1 MIAIMFLVWVIL
13 LEFLAMIF
21 MPIWVPL
28 FILYKY
34 LTGKHISKGA
44 TP

>member
-13 LEFLAMIF
+13 LEFLGAIL

-34 LTGKHISKGA
+34 LTGKRHNA
-44 TP
+44 